1 MSETTKNSITFKN
14 TVSIQNVSKRDG
26 TLAPFDAVKI
36 YDAILKAGT
45 STGELSE
52 KQARNLT
59 EKVLLEISIAYD
71 EKEVV
76 SIEEIQDLVEK
87 VLIKENFFKTA
98 KAYILYREKRAW
110 MRHDKKTM
118 VDVESSINEYLEK
131 LDWRVNANANQGYSN
146 GGLILNVS
154 GKVTANYWL
163 STVYPAEV
171 GDAHRNGDIHIHDL
185 DMLAAY
191 CAGWSL
197 KTLLREGFN
206 GVKGKAEANPPKHLS
221 AATGQMVNFMGTLQ
235 NEWAG
240 AQAFSSV
247 DTYLA
252 PFIRKDNLSYNEV
265 KQCMQELI
273 YNLNVPSRWGSQTP
287 FTNFTFDWVCPED
300 LRDQHPYIGGHIAGH
315 DESFRPII
323 EGQEE
328 MPFTYGDLKEEMA
341 MINRAYIEV
350 MMEGD
355 VLGRPFTF
363 PIPTYNM
370 TPDFPWE
377 DKNTELLFEMTAKYG
392 MPYFQNFINSV
403 LKPGQIR
410 SMCCRLQ
417 LDLRELLAKGNGL
430 FGSAEQTGSIGV
442 VTFNCA
448 RLGYVYKGNEQ
459 GLFARVDELLRIA
472 QTSLEIKRKVIQRLI
487 DNGLYPYTKRYLG
500 TLRNHFSTIGVNG
513 INEMIRNFTGDEHS
527 VADEWGQEFAVKFLD
542 YIRARLVKMQ
552 EETGHMYNLEAT
564 PAESATYRFAREDK
578 KRYIGIIQAGTAE
591 DPYYTNSSQLPVG
604 YTDDPFEALDLQS
617 TLQTKYTGGTVLHL
631 YMNQRI
637 SSAKVCRDLVR
648 RVLTNYR
655 LPYITIT
662 PTFSICPKHGY
673 LNGEH
678 KFCPICDEEKKAE
691 KLKALKASN
700 SNVA

>member
-1 MSETTKNSITFKN
+1 MSEN
-14 TVSIQNVSKRDG
+14 TYHSTIANENIAIDSVTKRDG
-26 TLAPFDAVKI
+26 TLAPFDSNKI
-36 YDAILKAGT
+36 YNAIKKAGE
-45 STGELSE
+45 STGEFGESE
-52 KQARNLT
+52 SWLLT
-59 EKVLLEISIAYD
+59 SQVLKVLKHKFSESLPT
-71 EKEVV
+71 
-76 SIEEIQDLVEK
+76 IEHIQDIVEQ
-87 VLIKENFFKTA
+87 VLISANYFATA
-98 KAYILYREKRAW
+98 KAYILYRDQRNRA
-110 MRHDKKTM
+110 RTDRKVM

-163 STVYPAEV
+163 SHVYPAEV
-171 GDAHRNGDIHIHDL
+171 GEAHRNGDIHIHDL

-197 KTLLREGFN
+197 KNLLHEGFN
-206 GVKGKAEANPPKHLS
+206 GVPGKTEAGPAKHLS
-221 AATGQMVNFMGTLQ
+221 AAVGQMVNFMGTLQ

-252 PFIRKDNLSYNEV
+252 PYIRADHLTYEQVEQSI
-265 KQCMQELI
+265 QELI

-300 LRDQHPYIGGHIAGH
+300 LRDKHPIIAGV
-315 DESFRPII
+315 E
-323 EGQEE
+323 Q
-328 MPFTYGDLKEEMA
+328 PFTYGDLKEEMH
-341 MINRAYIEV
+341 MINKAYMTV
-350 MMEGD
+350 MMKGD
-355 VLGRPFTF
+355 IKGRPFTF

-377 DKNTELLFEMTAKYG
+377 DDNTELLFEMTAKYG
-392 MPYFQNFINSV
+392 LPYFQNFINSV

-417 LDLRELLAKGNGL
+417 LDLRELLARGNGL

-442 VTFNCA
+442 ITFNCA
-448 RLGYVYKGNEQ
+448 RLGYVYKGDEA
-459 GLFARVDELLRIA
+459 GLFARVDELMNIA
-472 QTSLEIKRKVIQRLI
+472 RTSLEIKRKVIQRLI
-487 DNGLYPYTKRYLG
+487 DNGLFPFTKRYLG

-513 INEMIRNFTGDEHS
+513 INEMIRNFTNDEHNI
-527 VADEWGQEFAVKFLD
+527 ADQWGQDFAVKFLD
-542 YIRARLVKMQ
+542 YIRAKMVKIQ

-578 KRYIGIIQAGTAE
+578 KRFKGIIQAGTE
-591 DPYYTNSSQLPVG
+591 ENPYYTNSSQLPVG
-604 YTDDPFEALDLQS
+604 FTDDPFEALDLQS

-631 YMNQRI
+631 YMGQRI
-637 SSAKVCRDLVR
+637 SSAKVCRDIVR
-648 RVLTNYR
+648 KVLTNYR
-655 LPYITIT
+655 LPYVTIT
-662 PTFSICPKHGY
+662 PTFSVCPKHGY
-673 LNGEH
+673 ISGEH

-691 KLKALKASN
+691 KRATASRTE
-700 SNVA
+700 VA

>member
-1 MSETTKNSITFKN
+1 MSETNNNTVTFKN
-14 TVSIQNVSKRDG
+14 TVSIENVSKRDG
-26 TLAPFDAVKI
+26 TLSAFDASKI
-36 YDAILKAGT
+36 YAAILKAGVA
-45 STGELSE
+45 TGELNE
-52 KQARNLT
+52 KKAHNIT
-59 EKVLLEISIAYD
+59 EKVLLEISLSYENTSVI
-71 EKEVV
+71 
-76 SIEEIQDLVEK
+76 SIEDIQDLVEK
-87 VLIKENFFKTA
+87 VLIKENCFKTA

-118 VDVESSINEYLEK
+118 VDVESSINEYLQK

-163 STVYPAEV
+163 STVYPSEV

-197 KTLLREGFN
+197 KTLLKEGFN
-206 GVKGKAEANPPKHLS
+206 GVRGKAEANPPKHLS

-252 PFIRKDNLSYNEV
+252 PFIRKDNLSYTEV
-265 KQCMQELI
+265 KQCIQELV

-315 DESFRPII
+315 DENFMPII

-328 MPFTYGDLKEEMA
+328 MPFTYGDLDKEMA

-448 RLGYVYKGNEQ
+448 RLGYVYKGNET
-459 GLFARVDELLRIA
+459 GLFGRVDELLNIA
-472 QTSLEIKRKVIQRLI
+472 QTSLEIKRKTIQKLI
-487 DNGLYPYTKRYLG
+487 DEGLYPYTKRYLG

-513 INEMIRNFTGDEHS
+513 INEMIRNFTNDEHS
-527 VADEWGQEFAVKFLD
+527 VADAWGQEFAVKFLD

-578 KRYIGIIQAGTAE
+578 KRYAGIIQAGTAE

-637 SSAKVCRDLVR
+637 SSAAVCRDLVR

-691 KLKALKASN
+691 KLKALKATN

>member
-1 MSETTKNSITFKN
+1 MSETTKTSMNFKN
-14 TVSIQNVSKRDG
+14 TVSVEHVSKRDG
-26 TLAPFDAVKI
+26 TLAPFDASKI

-45 STGELSE
+45 TTGEVNE
-52 KQARNLT
+52 KQARHLT
-59 EKVLLEISIAYD
+59 EKVLLEISIAC
-71 EKEVV
+71 ENSV
-76 SIEEIQDLVEK
+76 IEIEAVQDLVEK
-87 VLIKENFFKTA
+87 VLIKENLFKTA

-110 MRHDKKTM
+110 LRQEKKTM

-163 STVYPAEV
+163 STVYPSEV
-171 GDAHRNGDIHIHDL
+171 GDAHRNGDVHIHDL

-252 PFIRKDNLSYNEV
+252 PFIRKDNLSYKEV

-417 LDLRELLAKGNGL
+417 LDLRELLARGNGL

-448 RLGYVYKGNEQ
+448 RLGYVYKGNEH
-459 GLFARVDELLRIA
+459 GLFARVDELLHIA

-513 INEMIRNFTGDEHS
+513 INEMIRNYTNDEHS
-527 VADEWGQEFAVKFLD
+527 VADAWGQEFAIKFLD
-542 YIRARLVKMQ
+542 YIRAKLVKMQ

-578 KRYIGIIQAGTAE
+578 KRYVGIIQAGTAE

-678 KFCPICDEEKKAE
+678 KFCPLCDEEKKAE

>member
-1 MSETTKNSITFKN
+1 MSETTTNSMNFKS
-14 TVSIQNVSKRDG
+14 TLKIENVSKRDG
-26 TLAPFDAVKI
+26 TLSPFNAEKI
-36 YDAILKAGT
+36 YSAILRAGQT
-45 STGELSE
+45 TGEIAE
-52 KQARNLT
+52 KKAHALT
-59 EKVLLEISIAYD
+59 EKVLLEISQNFEEPVI
-71 EKEVV
+71 
-76 SIEEIQDLVEK
+76 SIEDIQDVVEK
-87 VLIKENFFKTA
+87 VLIKENLFKTA

-110 MRHDKKTM
+110 MRQNKKTM
-118 VDVESSINEYLEK
+118 VDVESSINEYLQK

-163 STVYPAEV
+163 STVYPSEV
-171 GDAHRNGDIHIHDL
+171 GEAHRNGDIHIHDL

-197 KTLLREGFN
+197 KTLLKEGFN
-206 GVKGKAEANPPKHLS
+206 GVRGKAEANPPKHLS

-252 PFIRKDNLSYNEV
+252 PFIKKDNLSYKEV

-315 DESFRPII
+315 DENFMPII

-328 MPFTYGDLKEEMA
+328 MPFTYGELKEEMA

-448 RLGYVYKGNEQ
+448 RLGYVYKGNEA
-459 GLFARVDELLRIA
+459 GLFGRVDELLGIA
-472 QTSLEIKRKVIQRLI
+472 QTSLEIKRKTIQNLI
-487 DNGLYPYTKRYLG
+487 DQGLYPYTKRYLG

-513 INEMIRNFTGDEHS
+513 INEMIRNFTNDEHS
-527 VADEWGQEFAVKFLD
+527 VADQWGQEFAVKFLD
-542 YIRARLVKMQ
+542 YIRAKLVKMQ

-578 KRYIGIIQAGTAE
+578 KRFMGIIQAGTQE

-678 KFCPICDEEKKAE
+678 KFCPLCDEEKRAE
-691 KLKALKASN
+691 KLKALKATN

>member
-1 MSETTKNSITFKN
+1 MSEAEYK
-14 TVSIQNVSKRDG
+14 VSLVAEENIGIENVTKRDG
-26 TLAPFDAVKI
+26 TLAPFDSSKI
-36 YDAILKAGT
+36 YNAIKKAG
-45 STGELSE
+45 STTKEFGDEESWL
-52 KQARNLT
+52 LT
-59 EKVLLEISIAYD
+59 AQVLKVLKHKFSNNLPT
-71 EKEVV
+71 
-76 SIEEIQDLVEK
+76 IEHIQDVVEQ
-87 VLIKENFFKTA
+87 VLISANYFSTA
-98 KAYILYREKRAW
+98 KAYILYRDQRSRSRQEK
-110 MRHDKKTM
+110 KVM

-131 LDWRVNANANQGYSN
+131 LDWRINENANQGYSN

-163 STVYPAEV
+163 SHVYPANIGE
-171 GDAHRNGDIHIHDL
+171 AHRNGDIHIHDL
-185 DMLAAY
+185 SMLAAY

-197 KTLLREGFN
+197 KNLLHEGFN
-206 GVKGKAEANPPKHLS
+206 GVPGKAEAGPAKHLS
-221 AATGQMVNFMGTLQ
+221 AAVGQMVNFMGTLQ

-252 PFIRKDNLSYNEV
+252 PYIRKDKLEYKQV
-265 KQCMQELI
+265 YQCMQELI

-300 LRDQHPYIGGHIAGH
+300 LRDTHPIIAGVEQ
-315 DESFRPII
+315 D
-323 EGQEE
+323 
-328 MPFTYGDLKEEMA
+328 FTYGDLGEEMH
-341 MINRAYIEV
+341 MINKAYIEV
-350 MMEGD
+350 MMKGD
-355 VLGRPFTF
+355 IKGRPFTF

-377 DKNTELLFEMTAKYG
+377 DENTELLFEMTAKYG
-392 MPYFQNFINSV
+392 LPYFQNFINSV

-417 LDLRELLAKGNGL
+417 LDLRELLARGNGL

-448 RLGYVYKGNEQ
+448 RLGYVYKGNEA
-459 GLFARVDELLRIA
+459 GLYARVDELLELSK
-472 QTSLEIKRKVIQRLI
+472 TSLEIKRKLIQRLI
-487 DNGLYPYTKRYLG
+487 DGGLFPFTKRYLG

-513 INEMIRNFTGDEHS
+513 INEMIRNFTNDEHS
-527 VADEWGQEFAVKFLD
+527 IADEWGQAFAIKFLD
-542 YIRARLVKMQ
+542 YIREKLVKIQ

-564 PAESATYRFAREDK
+564 PAEGATTRFAREDK
-578 KRYIGIIQAGTAE
+578 KRFTDIIQAGTKE
-591 DPYYTNSSQLPVG
+591 NPFYTNSSQLPVG

-631 YMNQRI
+631 YMGQRI
-637 SSAKVCRDLVR
+637 SSAKVCRDIVK

-673 LNGEH
+673 ISGEH

-691 KLKALKASN
+691 KRAAASRKD
-700 SNVA
+700 VA

>member
-1 MSETTKNSITFKN
+1 MSETTKNSISFKN

-59 EKVLLEISIAYD
+59 EKVLLEISITY

-87 VLIKENFFKTA
+87 VLVKENFFKTA

-163 STVYPAEV
+163 STVYPSEV

-252 PFIRKDNLSYNEV
+252 PFIRKDNLSYNDV

-328 MPFTYGDLKEEMA
+328 MPFTYGDLKEEME

-459 GLFARVDELLRIA
+459 GLFGRVDELLRIA

-513 INEMIRNFTGDEHS
+513 INEMIRNFTDDAHN
-527 VADEWGQEFAVKFLD
+527 VADEWGQAFAVKFLD

-578 KRYIGIIQAGTAE
+578 KRYVGIIQAGTAE

>member
-1 MSETTKNSITFKN
+1 MSETTTSMNFKN
-14 TVSIQNVSKRDG
+14 TVAISHVSKRDG
-26 TLAPFDAVKI
+26 TLAPFDASKI

-45 STGELSE
+45 TTGELNE
-52 KQARNLT
+52 KQSKNLT
-59 EKVLLEISIAYD
+59 EKVLLEISIAC
-71 EKEVV
+71 EKDVIA
-76 SIEEIQDLVEK
+76 IEDVQDLVEK
-87 VLIKENFFKTA
+87 VLIKENLFKTA

-110 MRHDKKTM
+110 LRQEKKTM

-163 STVYPAEV
+163 STVYPSEV
-171 GDAHRNGDIHIHDL
+171 GDAHRNGDVHIHDL

-252 PFIRKDNLSYNEV
+252 PFIRKDNLSYIEV

-328 MPFTYGDLKEEMA
+328 MPFTYGELKEEMA

-417 LDLRELLAKGNGL
+417 LDLRELLARGNGL

-448 RLGYVYKGNEQ
+448 RLGYVYKGNEH

-513 INEMIRNFTGDEHS
+513 INEMIRNFTNDEHS
-527 VADEWGQEFAVKFLD
+527 VADSWGQEFAIKFLD
-542 YIRARLVKMQ
+542 YIRAKLVTMQ

-578 KRYIGIIQAGTAE
+578 KRYVGIIQAGTAE

-678 KFCPICDEEKKAE
+678 KFCPLCDEEKKAE